1 MSRLRERHVS
11 RLRDTCLP
19 NTQSYPQ
26 KFGLS
31 IQKEDSQSA
40 IISRTLRARSL
51 TPPPACSPRRPHTRL
66 HVKHAERAK
75 LWAPARCDQ
84 SLQYNKSLIPRPS
97 GSALALAAAPPLC
110 QQTVRPSLAL
120 ARADSP
126 PLAHALYIYQGRCA
140 PQCERVYGSLNARA
154 KRCAPLCTRTENHD
168 SEL

>member
-31 IQKEDSQSA
+31 IHKEDSQSA

-97 GSALALAAAPPLC
+97 GSALALAAAPSLC
-110 QQTVRPSLAL
+110 QVSTAWSTDRQTLSRTRPRGLSASRARSVIYRSLRGIATL
-120 ARADSP
+120 
-126 PLAHALYIYQGRCA
+126 LL
-140 PQCERVYGSLNARA
+140 
-154 KRCAPLCTRTENHD
+154 
-168 SEL
+168 